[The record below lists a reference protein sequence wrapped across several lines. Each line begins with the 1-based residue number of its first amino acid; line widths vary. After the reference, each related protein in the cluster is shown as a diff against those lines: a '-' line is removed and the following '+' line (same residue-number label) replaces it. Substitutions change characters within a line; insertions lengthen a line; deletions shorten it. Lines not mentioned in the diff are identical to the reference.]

1 MVDILKLPATATRGT
16 RGPDCEDQEESMEEM
31 LQLGAHVGCPF
42 VALREFLKKQWD
54 PSGNGPMPTPSELLR
69 DFCEEFD

>member
-1 MVDILKLPATATRGT
+1 
-16 RGPDCEDQEESMEEM
+16 M